1 MSKPTLMAFE
11 KIAPILV
18 HHYERYLPTAFDE
31 SPSILEKMNKII
43 ETLYRMGEITNGLL
57 DKWNEVMEWVMN
69 EGLSDAVRTRLDEM
83 VLDGTLDEIINEHI
97 FGDLNNKINDVLGNV
112 FYNDITYET
121 YRDST
126 SSTDYVITHIPHR
139 DKQGN
144 LIELKHGYPNDLI
157 NSGNG
162 ETPRSFSGRHNASA
176 VMNASNWNVSSGLI
190 YGVQI
195 QDGVIKQD
203 IPHPTNYILGIK
215 EDNKLVAYPA
225 GTSAQ
230 SILND
235 GCVQALSGFFPIIQN
250 GQQVDPVIYS
260 GTTQPMEKHPRQV
273 IAQLANNDILFLTC
287 EGRTRTSEG
296 MTYEDVARIL
306 LARGAVFAYNLD
318 GGGSS
323 QTVVRGVLANVPID
337 GGSVERPVRDFLYV
351 KKDSVTNELMR
362 STNIDLGKLSKR
374 LADVKTGLDNKTSFI
389 HGYIRLMA
397 ELDFKLQGIEVWEG
411 DERKTKLYLQ
421 EDGISYYDYA
431 NADNIFKV
439 ASNGDLHTR
448 KGIYGMFLQ
457 RPVTLTN
464 ANDVSESGLC
474 WIETGASNSPDN
486 TKSWGMLHIQYDA
499 NNALQLA
506 MPFHATTGNL
516 MSRRT
521 DPNTAGTWYAWRQI

>member
-1 MSKPTLMAFE
+1 MEKPQVSTFH
-11 KIAPILV
+11 KIAPLLIQ
-18 HHYERYLPTAFDE
+18 HYERYLPTAFDP
-31 SPSILEKMNKII
+31 SLSILEKLNKVI
-43 ETLYRMGEITNGLL
+43 EHLDRIGDISNTLIER
-57 DKWNEVMEWVMN
+57 WNEVIEWVL
-69 EGLSDAVRTRLDEM
+69 EDGVSTAVIDKLDSM
-83 VLDGTLDEIINEHI
+83 ILDGSFNEIINEQI
-97 FGDLNNKINDVLGNV
+97 FGDLNEKISDVLGNV

-121 YRDST
+121 YRDSE

-139 DKQGN
+139 DKQGK

-162 ETPRSFSGRHNASA
+162 ETPRNFSGRHNASA
-176 VMNASNWNVSSGLI
+176 VFNASNWNVSSGLI

-215 EDNKLVAYPA
+215 ADNKLVAYPA

-235 GCVQALSGFFPIIQN
+235 GCVQALSGFFPLIQN
-250 GQQVDPVIYS
+250 GQKVDPVIYS
-260 GTTQPMEKHPRQV
+260 GTTQPMERHPRQV
-273 IAQLANNDILFLTC
+273 IAQLGNNDIMFLTC
-287 EGRTRTSEG
+287 EGRTRTSQG

-323 QTVVRGVLANVPID
+323 QSVVRGVLANVPND

-374 LADVKTGLDNKTSFI
+374 VADVKSGLDNKTSFI
-389 HGYIRLMA
+389 HGYIRLMG

-411 DERKTKLYLQ
+411 EDRKTKLYLQ
-421 EDGISYYDYA
+421 EDGISYYDYT

-448 KGIYGMFLQ
+448 KGIYGSYLQ
-457 RPVTLTN
+457 RPVHITN
-464 ANDVSESGLC
+464 ANSPTESGPY
-474 WIETGASNSPDN
+474 WIQGNGANVPDS
-486 TKSWGMLHIQYDA
+486 TMSWLIFHIQVDG
-499 NNALQLA
+499 NNALQFA
-506 MPFHATTGNL
+506 IPFHATLQTIK
-516 MSRRT
+516 SRRT
-521 DPNTAGTWYAWRQI
+521 NPNTEGAWYAWRDI